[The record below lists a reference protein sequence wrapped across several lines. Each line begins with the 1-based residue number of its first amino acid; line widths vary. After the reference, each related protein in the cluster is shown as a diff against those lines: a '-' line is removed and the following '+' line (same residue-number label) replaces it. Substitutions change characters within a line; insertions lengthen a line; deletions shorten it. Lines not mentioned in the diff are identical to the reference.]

1 MQLIKK
7 QVNIKSTKY
16 LYWQK
21 RQRRQQQQQQQ
32 QQQQHRLKQQHQHQR
47 RYNQR
52 IIVSLNKKKINYY

>member
-7 QVNIKSTKY
+7 QVNIKSTKKY

-21 RQRRQQQQQQQ
+21 RQRRQQ

-52 IIVSLNKKKINYY
+52 IIVSLNKKNN

>member
-7 QVNIKSTKY
+7 QVNIKSTKKY

-21 RQRRQQQQQQQ
+21 RQRRQQQ

-52 IIVSLNKKKINYY
+52 IIVSLNKKNN